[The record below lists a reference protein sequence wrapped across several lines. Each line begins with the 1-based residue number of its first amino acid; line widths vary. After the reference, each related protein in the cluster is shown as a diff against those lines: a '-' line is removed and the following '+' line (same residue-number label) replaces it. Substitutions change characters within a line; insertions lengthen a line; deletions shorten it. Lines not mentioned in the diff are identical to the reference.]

1 MILKD
6 GKIYVDGLLHKGSL
20 LINKGII
27 EAIKYNPS
35 IEDEKRFIEKNQ
47 DGKEINCMNKI
58 ILPGIIDIHSHL
70 RDMGQ
75 CHKETFNTGT
85 KAAAFSG
92 ITTVF
97 NMPNTKPPAIDA
109 KTVKKWME
117 KAQNNI
123 FVDVGFIAGVPKEID
138 IKEIRKILELGV
150 IGFKIYPLSPLN
162 SIDWCEPLNVQK
174 LLHISSKFL
183 IPVFIHPDRPLPEE
197 ERELILKEHAIE
209 NYSFLKLH
217 DKLHPTNMEA
227 DYVNFIIENYYK
239 LIADNNLNPEEY
251 PIVHFCHISCSE
263 SYNLIK
269 QTLSKY
275 NKLKISFEIT
285 PHHLLLSNEINI
297 KNESFGKVLPPLRE
311 EIHSKLLFD
320 ELKQGK
326 INLVGTDHAPHT
338 IDEKLKGFFDSP
350 SGFPGF
356 ETLPLLLLDKVCRY
370 ELSLRNFVYATS
382 ESPARIFKLDKKGF
396 IKEGYD
402 ADLLIVEKFPEYS
415 INPELFKTKAK
426 YSPYENFKTSLSVW
440 KVFLKG
446 FEINTE
452 DSEPKGKIINK
463 EI

>member
-6 GKIYVDGLLHKGSL
+6 GKIYADGLLHKGSL
-20 LINKGII
+20 LINEGII

-35 IEDEKRFIEKNQ
+35 KEDEKRFIERNK
-47 DGKEINCMNKI
+47 DGKEFNCINKI

-70 RDMGQ
+70 RDMEQ
-75 CHKETFNTGT
+75 SHKETFLTGT
-85 KAAAFSG
+85 KAAAYSG

-97 NMPNTKPPAIDA
+97 NMPNTMPPAIDA
-109 KTVKKWME
+109 KTIKKWME

-162 SIDWCEPLNVQK
+162 NIDWNEPLNVQK
-174 LLHISSKFL
+174 LLHISSKFQ

-197 ERELILKEHAIE
+197 ERDRILEEHAIE
-209 NYSFLKLH
+209 KYSFLKLH
-217 DKLHPTNMEA
+217 DKLHPNNMEA

-239 LIADNNLNPEEY
+239 LIADNNLNPEDY

-263 SYNLIK
+263 SYNLIQK
-269 QTLSKY
+269 ALSKF
-275 NKLKISFEIT
+275 NTLKVSFEIT
-285 PHHLLLSNEINI
+285 PHHLLLSNEINL
-297 KNESFGKVLPPLRE
+297 KNENYGKVLPPLRE
-311 EIHSKLLFD
+311 ESHSKLLFN

-326 INLVGTDHAPHT
+326 INLIGTDHAPHT
-338 IDEKLKGFFDSP
+338 IDEKLKGFFEAP

-356 ETLPLLLLDKVCRY
+356 ETLSLLLLDKVCRY

-382 ESPARIFKLDKKGF
+382 EYPARIFKLDRKGF

-402 ADLLIVEKFPEYS
+402 ADLLIVENVPEYS

-426 YSPYENFKTSLSVW
+426 YSPYENFKTSLSIW
-440 KVFLKG
+440 KVLLAG
-446 FEINTE
+446 NEINLDE
-452 DSEPKGKIINK
+452 SEPKGRIINK